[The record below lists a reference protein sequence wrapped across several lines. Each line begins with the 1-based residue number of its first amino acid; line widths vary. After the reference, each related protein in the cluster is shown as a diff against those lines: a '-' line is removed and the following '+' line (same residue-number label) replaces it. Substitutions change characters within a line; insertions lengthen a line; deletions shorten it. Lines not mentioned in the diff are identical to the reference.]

1 MTMAIEA
8 VQLALPLKRK
18 APRAS
23 QGRRSIEADFPIL
36 EVSRLAQL
44 ESYRKNIHRPV
55 YYTRMWWARRLGSE
69 SRRKDEARRCKWQN

>member
-1 MTMAIEA
+1 MTTERPEAITMAPEA
-8 VQLALPLKRK
+8 VQLALPLDRE

-44 ESYRKNIHRPV
+44 ESYTARTSTAWPTTSTNGGRGG
-55 YYTRMWWARRLGSE
+55 WAACS
-69 SRRKDEARRCKWQN
+69 AC